1 MGRRGIKKA
10 SASCAAALLALALV
24 SCGSDDSSGDSGND
38 SGPTASPS
46 SEANTPAFDD
56 TSDEAEKTK
65 DDKNSDAKPKSDS
78 GEEPEP
84 EKDVGKPTAKPDKPR
99 GKTYLVTEV
108 VDGDTVHLDKPGET
122 SVRIIGIET
131 PETVHPSEPVECGGP
146 AASKAA
152 ERLLAGKRVRLV
164 YDPSQG
170 RTDYYGRVLGYLDVP
185 GLGDYGLRM
194 INRGFA
200 AEYTYD
206 TAYRRQAQY
215 RAAEQRAQNANRGV
229 WGRCGG
235 VDTPLEQPTQDP
247 PTLEPPATDQGSG
260 CAPGY
265 SPCVP
270 AYPPDLD
277 CADVEGPIT
286 ITGNDPHG
294 FDADG
299 DGIGCDS

>member
-1 MGRRGIKKA
+1 MGARHRIKPA
-10 SASCAAALLALALV
+10 SASCAAAMLTLALV
-24 SCGSDDSSGDSGND
+24 SCGSDDTSSDSND
-38 SGPTASPS
+38 SGPTASQS
-46 SEANTPAFDD
+46 SEENTPASDD
-56 TSDEAEKTK
+56 NSDDAADKAGKTK
-65 DDKNSDAKPKSDS
+65 STKDTGEKPEPDKNAD
-78 GEEPEP
+78 
-84 EKDVGKPTAKPDKPR
+84 KPTAKPDRPR

-152 ERLLAGKRVRLV
+152 ERLLSGKRVRLV

-185 GLGDYGLRM
+185 GIGDYGLRM

-206 TAYRRQAQY
+206 TAYRKQAQY
-215 RAAEQRAQNANRGV
+215 RAAQQRAQNANRGV
-229 WGRCGG
+229 WGHCGG
-235 VDTPLEQPTQDP
+235 VDTPLEQPTEDP
-247 PTLEPPATDQGSG
+247 PTSEPPPDTDQGSG

-265 SPCVP
+265 SPC
-270 AYPPDLD
+270 AR
-277 CADVEGPIT
+277 
-286 ITGNDPHG
+286 
-294 FDADG
+294 
-299 DGIGCDS
+299 